1 MVYFCEFIPGLKWNI
16 KYFTCFFQDC
26 LIYSLFSCYFSD
38 HETQRLPAKKTP
50 LTLKEIVILATLWE
64 GGRPQIFQ
72 EFYIMFYRFAYYEER
87 TDKVMWNSTVRNAI
101 TDGKNQLADKG
112 ILSIV
117 KLTDKEK
124 EFIRKNFKK
133 TGGKTVNAY
142 GMF

>member
-1 MVYFCEFIPGLKWNI
+1 
-16 KYFTCFFQDC
+16 
-26 LIYSLFSCYFSD
+26 
-38 HETQRLPAKKTP
+38 
-50 LTLKEIVILATLWE
+50 
-64 GGRPQIFQ
+64 
-72 EFYIMFYRFAYYEER
+72 MFNRFAYYAER